1 MQTISSDISVQ
12 AESPYVFTM
21 TPSLEMLTEC
31 ESKHQLLIV
40 FVHGKD
46 FSSGE
51 EFMANF
57 GLVPSSYLHAYVI
70 PDDETFETAQARILK
85 ALDDAA
91 KENPMWFAPAGTTR
105 GTLAEA
111 PKVLYEQS
119 DADIEQDESV
129 CPKVRIVC
137 DESNNSE
144 QDIEENKL
152 NVDVY
157 INPPLNATEI
167 PIKEVYVGGDK
178 GEEPWK

>member
-1 MQTISSDISVQ
+1 MQTTSSDIEVQ
-12 AESPYVFTM
+12 ANSPYIFTM
-21 TPSLEMLTEC
+21 TPSLEMLKEC

-85 ALDDAA
+85 ALEDAA

-105 GTLAEA
+105 GTLAET
-111 PKVLYEQS
+111 PKV
-119 DADIEQDESV
+119 
-129 CPKVRIVC
+129 KVVC
-137 DESNNSE
+137 DESNNTE
-144 QDIEENKL
+144 QDLEERRM

-157 INPPLNATEI
+157 VNPPLNT
-167 PIKEVYVGGDK
+167 KEFPVNMTYTKSENGDEDVSK
-178 GEEPWK
+178 T